1 MVIRF
6 IHVVVTVTLCS
17 CCGLIFYHQDISGAC
32 GLFPSFSRMTQWCL
46 PTLWFVMDSHRPW
59 YPLDMH
65 TGVHDEVW
73 SIWILRFSSK
83 YWAILHSGC
92 ASWLLPAS
100 LQAAYDIVVGLSS
113 SLPSD
118 RCVEMKKSTFKTF
131 APGLLLTRVD
141 HQPTASCGT
150 GRGHIVSHNQ
160 DHGIAGLGMYCSGF
174 HSSKTLTSLDSTLSC
189 LSTLESL
196 MKEMSET

>member
-1 MVIRF
+1 MAIRF
-6 IHVVVTVTLCS
+6 IHVVVTVTVCS
-17 CCGLIFYHQDISGAC
+17 CCGLIFYHQDISGVC
-32 GLFPSFSRMTQWCL
+32 GLFPSFSRMTQ
-46 PTLWFVMDSHRPW
+46 VMPSNTRSWWTVIDPGVPW
-59 YPLDMH
+59 
-65 TGVHDEVW
+65 VHNEVW
-73 SIWILRFSSK
+73 SWILRFSSK

-131 APGLLLTRVD
+131 AAGLLLTCVD

-160 DHGIAGLGMYCSGF
+160 DHRIAGLGMYCSGF
-174 HSSKTLTSLDSTLSC
+174 HCSKTLTSLDSTLSC